1 MKNVMKDIKKDI
13 NRLFGLSRALWGLL
27 IFPNLRKLLNWDKT
41 RSFYLLFLYTNALL
55 KSFPLNFVLTFGY
68 KLNFPHFR
76 CCFLGFNLTTL
87 SSTHQKWLTRNYL
100 YIPNLRL
107 LLRKLKLLLLWSWKS
122 RVRSDAFISPSLR
135 SKQSSSL
142 AYP

>member
-55 KSFPLNFVLTFGY
+55 QSFPLNFILTFGY

-76 CCFLGFNLTTL
+76 CCFFLV
-87 SSTHQKWLTRNYL
+87 STSQPCHRPIKNDWLVITFIFRIWDFYCE
-100 YIPNLRL
+100 
-107 LLRKLKLLLLWSWKS
+107 LLWSWKS